1 MPHHTLKA
9 HPLFFEAVW
18 DGRKRF
24 EVRRN
29 DRDYQEGDILHIQE
43 WDPVTKLYSGRVV
56 SALASYI
63 LSDFVGL
70 SDQYCII
77 SLSEIS
83 KDICQIEEQ
92 HRDIP
97 ALSA

>member
-1 MPHHTLKA
+1 MPHHTIKA
-9 HPLFFEAVW
+9 HPKFFEALW

-24 EVRRN
+24 ELRKN
-29 DRDYQEGDILHIQE
+29 DRNYLEGDILHIQE
-43 WDPVTKLYSGRVV
+43 WDPTTKLYSGRIV

-63 LSDFVGL
+63 LSNHIGL
-70 SDQYCII
+70 PDEYCII

-92 HRDIP
+92 HRDV
-97 ALSA
+97 SQSS